1 MDFALKSIL
10 LVSGITAVS
19 CVTYPV
25 TRIIRDGTSPQSVTL
40 PCWEVSS
47 DQQVIVWVT
56 NENHVVGPDG
66 PASSSSRY
74 LINSDGSLTI
84 QNITKTDSGMHQCI
98 ANRSFELSLLGSEL
112 EVIDV
117 SYLPEIDD
125 IEANVI
131 RSVIAGGCMALFLLT
146 TCGVC
151 QYRWT
156 PERKFRSSGGSSD
169 CQTTTIMPDS
179 SSSLEMTNLALDI
192 SEENQ
197 TTFIAEKK

>member
-1 MDFALKSIL
+1 
-10 LVSGITAVS
+10 
-19 CVTYPV
+19 
-25 TRIIRDGTSPQSVTL
+25 
-40 PCWEVSS
+40 
-47 DQQVIVWVT
+47 
-56 NENHVVGPDG
+56 
-66 PASSSSRY
+66 
-74 LINSDGSLTI
+74 
-84 QNITKTDSGMHQCI
+84 MHQCI

-146 TCGVC
+146 TCGIC

-169 CQTTTIMPDS
+169 CMCLNTF
-179 SSSLEMTNLALDI
+179 
-192 SEENQ
+192 ENRMIDVDVA
-197 TTFIAEKK
+197 FLYSF